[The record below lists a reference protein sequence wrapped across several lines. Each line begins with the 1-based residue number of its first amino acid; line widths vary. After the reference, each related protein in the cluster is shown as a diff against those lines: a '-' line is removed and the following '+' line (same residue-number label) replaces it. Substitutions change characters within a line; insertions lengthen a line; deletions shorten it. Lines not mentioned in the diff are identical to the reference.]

1 MSCCLINLKWKGAV
15 FMYNRKAFKR
25 EAKQLMRESTP
36 HYMLVALVYVLLTTG
51 LSYVVTALTGLG
63 SVLAGTLSVFLSIL
77 VSLFSLVMSVGLSYY
92 VLRLARKEP
101 TGVGNLFEGFA
112 FAGRSI
118 GMNLLIMLYTF
129 LWSFLIAIGFA
140 IVVAVGVLLME
151 SVPVV
156 GAILIVAGYIAL
168 IVAVFAIVLR
178 YGMAN
183 FALVENPNDGA
194 SAAIRRSVQM
204 MRGNK
209 GKLFMMELSFIGWNL
224 LVALIALVI
233 MVIGFVVSGTTW
245 MIENILLT
253 GEDIWEV
260 YNVIGSLTGQLT
272 IWTVLAEIVCLPLTL
287 WLTVYMQTSLAR
299 FYNYVS
305 GHDYHQYMNGGEVI
319 EQPAQAVPLAEA
331 APAPEQPAEST
342 AEASEEPPVQP
353 PVNDYYTPAP
363 DPDADV
369 PAAEEP
375 TEPEAPTEEAN
386 EEEI

>member
-51 LSYVVTALTGLG
+51 LSYAVTALTGAG
-63 SVLAGTLSVFLSIL
+63 SVLAGTLSVFLNIL
-77 VSLFSLVMSVGLSYY
+77 VSLFSLVMSVGLAYY
-92 VLRLARKEP
+92 ALRLIRKEP

-118 GMNLLIMLYTF
+118 GMNLLILLYTF

-140 IVVAVGVLLME
+140 AVVAVAVLLME
-151 SVPVV
+151 SIQVV
-156 GAILIVAGYIAL
+156 GIILIVVGYIAL
-168 IVAVFAIVLR
+168 VVAVFAVVLR
-178 YGMAN
+178 YAMAN
-183 FALVENPNDGA
+183 FALAENPDDGA

-224 LVALIALVI
+224 LIALIALVI

-245 MIENILLT
+245 MFENILLT

-272 IWTVLAEIVCLPLTL
+272 IWTVLAEIVCLPLTM
-287 WLTVYMQTSLAR
+287 WLTVYMQTSFAR

-305 GHDYHQYMNGGEVI
+305 GYDYHRYMNNGETV
-319 EQPAQAVPLAEA
+319 EQPVQAVPLAEA
-331 APAPEQPAEST
+331 APAPEQVDEPTDDEAPAET
-342 AEASEEPPVQP
+342 PVQP
-353 PVNDYYTPAP
+353 PVNEYYTPVP
-363 DPDADV
+363 DPDA
-369 PAAEEP
+369 PAADESAEA
-375 TEPEAPTEEAN
+375 EAPAEEAN
-386 EEEI
+386 EEEEI